1 MLKELNLHLKLKIET
16 NIKSSDLIIVNS
28 HERSGTHFLMNSIE
42 HCFEFYKAKP
52 FLDLG
57 LIRLCSLV
65 NFYDGKSLSKF
76 FNKLIDEKNSSII
89 KSHFNA
95 DFFYNLEKETL
106 NKIKFLFIY
115 REPISVLKSFWIFIH
130 NCNWYEGPKIN
141 DFNKFCFSE
150 PSGKIL
156 GYQYRQYENFIIRYL
171 SMINGWLKFKK
182 INKNVLFISYDELN
196 SEYSNVIKKIGLF
209 LNKKVLQ
216 TNKFDRKKFFEVKF
230 NKYSSALTFDTNN
243 LSSIDEYIINQTKK
257 LGINSTLFNF

>member
-1 MLKELNLHLKLKIET
+1 MLKEINLNLRLKIET
-16 NIKSSDLIIVNS
+16 GTKSSDLVIVNS

-42 HCFEFYKAKP
+42 HCFGFYKANP
-52 FLDLG
+52 YLDFG
-57 LIRLCSLV
+57 LVRLSSLV

-95 DFFYNLEKETL
+95 DFFYDLEKETL

-115 REPISVLKSFWIFIH
+115 REPISVLKSFWIFLH
-130 NCNWYEGPKIN
+130 NCSWYEGPKIN

-150 PSGKIL
+150 PSGQML
-156 GYQYRQYENFIIRYL
+156 TYQYRQYENFVIRYL
-171 SMINGWLKFKK
+171 SMIDGWLKFKE
-182 INKNVLFISYDELN
+182 INKNILFISYDELN

-209 LNKKVLQ
+209 LNMKVLQ

-230 NKYSSALTFDTNN
+230 NQYFSALTFDTNN
-243 LSSIDEYIINQTKK
+243 LSSIDDYIINQKKK
-257 LGINSTLFNF
+257 LGINNTLFNF